1 MTDRINAILNDQ
13 EYQTYLREIK
23 MCEKDRIFCRHNMAH
38 FLDVA
43 RLAWIFNLEEQ
54 IDLERER
61 IYAAALLHDI
71 GRHLQYK
78 DGIPHEKASKKLAEP
93 ILERCG
99 FKGEEKEE
107 ILKAI
112 ADHRSKEI
120 AQEKTLSGVLY
131 RADKMSR
138 SCFGCDAQQQCDW
151 SAEKK
156 NKRII
161 R

>member
-1 MTDRINAILNDQ
+1 MDRINQILNDRQYQ
-13 EYQTYLREIK
+13 EFLNEIAL
-23 MCEKDRIFCRHNMAH
+23 CEKERIFCRHNMAH

-43 RLAWIFNLEEQ
+43 RLAWIFNLEEHMG
-54 IDLERER
+54 LERER

-71 GRHLQYK
+71 GRHLQYQE
-78 DGIPHEKASKKLAEP
+78 GIPHETASAKLAEP

-99 FKGEEKEE
+99 FSGEEKKE
-107 ILKAI
+107 ILQAI
-112 ADHRSKEI
+112 SDHRTKEI
-120 AQEKTLSGVLY
+120 AGQASLSGILY

-138 SCFGCDAQQQCDW
+138 SCFGCQAESQCDW

-156 NKRII
+156 NMMLR